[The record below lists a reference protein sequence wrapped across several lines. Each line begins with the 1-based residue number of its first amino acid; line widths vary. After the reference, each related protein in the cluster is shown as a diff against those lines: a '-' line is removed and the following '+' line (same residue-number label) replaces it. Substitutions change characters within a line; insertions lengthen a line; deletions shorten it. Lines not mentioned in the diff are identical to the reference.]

1 MQIGSQHVSYH
12 AEQRTYKM
20 LHACPQTMV
29 KEVFLY
35 LDIAI
40 RAKILQFFPSTQK
53 HLLPLFDDS
62 KKDHGR
68 VNQVEEEEHSDTFWK
83 YIPWYWLVLII

>member
-40 RAKILQFFPSTQK
+40 RAKILQCFPSTRKQPPST
-53 HLLPLFDDS
+53 L
-62 KKDHGR
+62 
-68 VNQVEEEEHSDTFWK
+68 
-83 YIPWYWLVLII
+83 